1 MIEIKSYNKYLHYR
15 KGQLEIEKIR
25 LVNLVKKYGSPLFC
39 YSVNQLKD
47 NYYELKKS
55 FKKIKP
61 LICYAVKAN
70 FNPKVLQIISDLGLG
85 ADVVS
90 MGELKCSL
98 KSGIDNDKIVF
109 SGVGKTDEEIKFALK
124 KNIKQ
129 INVESEEELKEIE
142 IQSKN
147 LKKKPNITLRLNP
160 NVDAKTLDK
169 ISTGRLE
176 DKFGIDQKKVIKIF
190 QRYKDNEFLN
200 VNGLSIHIGSQI
212 CELEPFNN
220 AFKKLR
226 NLIIFLREKK
236 IFIKTI
242 DLGGGIGIVYNK
254 NKDKLF
260 NISEYANIV
269 EKNFAELDLEIILE
283 PGRSLVGSS
292 GILISKVI
300 RTKKGNK
307 KEFLIIDAGMNNL
320 IRPSLYNASHKIL
333 PLKFSKLKK
342 KYEVVGPICETSDI
356 FSKNQVLSELRKDD
370 YLIICSVGAYG
381 SSMSSNYNLREPAK
395 EILVDGLKI
404 V

>member
-1 MIEIKSYNKYLHYR
+1 MKEIKSYNKYLNYR

-25 LVNLVKKYGSPLFC
+25 LDNIVKKYGSPLFC

-70 FNPKVLQIISDLGLG
+70 FNPKVLKIISDLGLG

-98 KSGIDNDKIVF
+98 KSGIDNEKIVF
-109 SGVGKTDEEIKFALK
+109 SGVGKTEEEIKFALK

-142 IQSKN
+142 IQCKI

-190 QRYKDNEFLN
+190 ERYKNNQFLN

-212 CELEPFNN
+212 CKLEPFNN

-226 NLIIFLREKK
+226 NLFPIF
-236 IFIKTI
+236 
-242 DLGGGIGIVYNK
+242 
-254 NKDKLF
+254 
-260 NISEYANIV
+260 
-269 EKNFAELDLEIILE
+269 
-283 PGRSLVGSS
+283 
-292 GILISKVI
+292 
-300 RTKKGNK
+300 
-307 KEFLIIDAGMNNL
+307 
-320 IRPSLYNASHKIL
+320 
-333 PLKFSKLKK
+333 
-342 KYEVVGPICETSDI
+342 
-356 FSKNQVLSELRKDD
+356 
-370 YLIICSVGAYG
+370 
-381 SSMSSNYNLREPAK
+381 
-395 EILVDGLKI
+395 
-404 V
+404 